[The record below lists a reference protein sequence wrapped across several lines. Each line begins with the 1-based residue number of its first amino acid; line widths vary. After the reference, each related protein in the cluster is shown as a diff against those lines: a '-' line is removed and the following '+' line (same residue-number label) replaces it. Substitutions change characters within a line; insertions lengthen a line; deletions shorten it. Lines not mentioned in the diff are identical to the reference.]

1 MNERFASDL
10 GFILFVL
17 IVAALLGFLIGYY
30 LRRIRRSRFLVLE
43 NENEQL
49 RIKLD
54 ASTKQLDASNKQ
66 LDACNKQLDACN
78 KQLDACMKQKEKQVS
93 LFDAAAARKVFNM
106 KIVEDDLK
114 IVEGIG
120 EKIDAIL
127 KKNGI
132 VTWHQLSQTEPQRI
146 SEILL
151 TDGGPNYKIH
161 DPKTWPAQALLA
173 YEGKW
178 KQLKDYQDQLI
189 GGR

>member
-1 MNERFASDL
+1 MTERFASDL

-17 IVAALLGFLIGYY
+17 IVAALLGFLIGFYC
-30 LRRIRRSRFLVLE
+30 RRIRRSRFLVLE

-49 RIKLD
+49 KIKLD
-54 ASTKQLDASNKQ
+54 ASMKQLDACHKQ
-66 LDACNKQLDACN
+66 LDACNMQLDDCN
-78 KQLDACMKQKEKQVS
+78 KQLDDCKKQKQEHA
-93 LFDAAAARKVFNM
+93 FDASAAREAFNM

-132 VTWHQLSQTEPQRI
+132 VTWYQLSQI
-146 SEILL
+146 SPDKITEILL

-161 DPKTWPAQALLA
+161 DPGTWPAQALLA
-173 YEGKW
+173 HEGKW
-178 KQLKDYQDQLI
+178 KQLKDYQDQLN
-189 GGR
+189 GGK

>member
-10 GFILFVL
+10 VFILVVL
-17 IVAALLGFLIGYY
+17 IVAAFLGFLIGFYC
-30 LRRIRRSRFLVLE
+30 RRIRRERFQKLE

-49 RIKLD
+49 K
-54 ASTKQLDASNKQ
+54 
-66 LDACNKQLDACN
+66 
-78 KQLDACMKQKEKQVS
+78 KQLDACMQQKEQQVQS
-93 LFDAAAARKVFNM
+93 FDASAAREAFHIKVEM
-106 KIVEDDLK
+106 DDLK

-120 EKIDAIL
+120 EKIDSIL

-132 VTWHQLSQTEPQRI
+132 ITWHQLSQTTPEKL

-151 TDGGPNYKIH
+151 AEGGPSYKIH

-178 KQLKDYQDQLI
+178 KQLKEYQDQLI
-189 GGR
+189 GGK

>member
-17 IVAALLGFLIGYY
+17 IVAALLGFLIGFYC
-30 LRRIRRSRFLVLE
+30 RRIRRSRFLVLE

-49 RIKLD
+49 KIKQD
-54 ASTKQLDASNKQ
+54 ACMKQ
-66 LDACNKQLDACN
+66 LDACNKQLDNCN
-78 KQLDACMKQKEKQVS
+78 KQLDDCKKQKLEHA
-93 LFDAAAARKVFNM
+93 FDASAARQAFNM
-106 KIVEDDLK
+106 KIVENDLK

-132 VTWHQLSQTEPQRI
+132 VTWYQLSQTSPDKI
-146 SEILL
+146 TEILL

-161 DPKTWPAQALLA
+161 DPGTWPAQALLA
-173 YEGKW
+173 HEGKW
-178 KQLKDYQDQLI
+178 KQLKDYQDQLN
-189 GGR
+189 GGK

>member
-49 RIKLD
+49 KIKQD
-54 ASTKQLDASNKQ
+54 ASLKQ
-66 LDACNKQLDACN
+66 LDACHKQLDTCN
-78 KQLDACMKQKEKQVS
+78 KQLDDCKKQKQEHA
-93 LFDAAAARKVFNM
+93 FDASAAREAFNM

-120 EKIDAIL
+120 EKIDSIL

-132 VTWHQLSQTEPQRI
+132 VTWYQLSQTSPDKI
-146 SEILL
+146 TEILL

-161 DPKTWPAQALLA
+161 DPGTWPAQALLA
-173 YEGKW
+173 HEGKW
-178 KQLKDYQDQLI
+178 KQLKDYQDQLN
-189 GGR
+189 GGK